1 MKKRNLLILILTM
14 LIIFLTMGV
23 MRESQAATTCTNCK
37 KGSHS
42 SCTKSVYTNKGSS
55 GHTQKCCCSV
65 GFSIA
70 SAGHTATTYVN
81 TASTCYRCV
90 CGYTEGHN
98 TSGGYC
104 PNAHCEYNSKPR
116 CSRGCSHAKWT
127 SCRGHSYSSTWST
140 DASNHWKVCTVV
152 SSCSSVSSKAAHA
165 DTNNDGSCDTCGYA
179 MVVATKV
186 SKPTAPSRNFT
197 YTGSAQSIGLSGYD
211 SSIMSLSGGT
221 ATNAGNYIATIS
233 LRDATSYQWSDGTTS
248 SVSFSW
254 SISRA
259 SISVPTASN
268 YIYDG
273 SQKTGVSS
281 GTGYTISGTNTATN
295 VALYTVTVT
304 PDSNHQW
311 SDGTTSAKNLE
322 WAIMARTIS
331 IPTGRTYTYDGT
343 TKTGVSSGTGYTL
356 SGTTTASAVGTYIV
370 YASLL
375 SNYAWSDGSMED
387 KTIYWYIENAT
398 VTDYSPTVTL
408 STTNG
413 TSATITATLRD
424 SEGLA
429 GYAFTYSSSTPS
441 SWTSISGTYRTVSR
455 SYEETGYIYVW
466 VKDTAGQTSYDRVY
480 IEKVTYDANGGS
492 GAPSTEYKV
501 DGTSISISTTKPTK
515 SGYTFKEWNTKSD
528 GTGTFYAPGATY
540 STNTSLSLYAIYEQD
555 TPVDSLP
562 TITYSTTNGIAVYF
576 TATLADVEGLA
587 GYAWTT
593 TSAAPTTWTSISGTS
608 QLITKTFQ
616 TTGAQYIWVKDTA
629 GQATN
634 KQIWIESLTYDA
646 NGGTGAPSPEYK
658 VDGTSIQISNTT
670 PTKEGYLFKEWNTIS
685 AGTGT
690 SYLPG
695 ATYSNDNSLTLYA
708 IYRSEDEIDGPN
720 DATVYEGQTAK
731 FTVTGAKA
739 GSKYKWY
746 QVRNS
751 VTTEVSQMYKSNIEG
766 KANTTAS
773 ATITLNTTVSGKI
786 SFDYKVSSETNYD
799 KFTVK
804 VNSTTVASAIS
815 GAGDWISY
823 GPTTYTPT
831 SGKITITLTY
841 TKDGSQDKN
850 DDCGYIRNIKF
861 VTDANPDGDVDGII
875 TYTSSTFG
883 FTGLDGSKATL
894 KIPNTT
900 TSMSGN
906 QYYCVV
912 TDTNGEVQT
921 SRSGTLTVN
930 EDTRPTLMTR
940 DHKFLTASG
949 LETDSYVN
957 AATRIWY
964 AIGAR
969 RAGKEQ
975 YTSEK
980 IRTIQILDTN
990 VSQAPTSYVATWDAS
1005 ANQNGTINVYLK
1017 TSTEDSTLYDM
1028 YICAAGGIKATDATW
1043 LFGAYENCISINGM
1057 ELVDIGSAT
1066 IANALFMN
1074 NKKMTYVNV
1083 SDLDTSNLKDMTHM
1097 FRTCESLEYVD
1108 VSNFDTSNATDTSWM
1123 FAEARKLK
1131 NVNVS
1136 NFDTSNVTNME
1147 AMFYECKELE
1157 KLDVSSFDTSK
1168 VTNMYSMFCLCEKI
1182 KEIKISSLFNT
1193 QNVTTMDSMFRQC
1206 YQLETVDV
1214 SGFNTSKVTNMGVMF
1229 YLCHSLKTI
1238 DVSGFDTT
1246 NVTNMRGMFTECW
1259 EVETLDVS
1267 NFNTSKVTD
1276 MAAMFHTCRK
1286 VSVIDV
1292 SGFDTSKVT
1301 DMDWMFS
1308 GCSGITELDV
1318 SGFNTANVTRFEFAF
1333 NGLHNVEVLDVS
1345 KFNTAKAV
1353 TMASM
1358 FMGAN
1363 KLKELNVTSFSTA
1376 SVENMNSMFEGCT
1389 LIKSLNLSN
1398 FNTSKVTSM
1407 DRMFT
1412 DSVNLESILLGSSFN
1427 KLNGENMFNGCTA
1440 LKAIIS
1446 ERQTSSSIAAP
1457 TLTTNIGIN
1466 GEAIFYVPN
1475 TTALTYT
1482 KSATNYSTVFG
1493 TDRIHRILEL
1503 IGTSPMTSPLG
1514 VIFNDP
1520 GVTVAGME
1528 KTVIGTSTTY
1538 TPYNYTVTISGLT
1551 TAPTTTGNQYRTY
1564 TLKKGTTTIVSI
1576 SRTVNVVSMGKLM
1589 TRESGING
1597 TENYAIGAKRA
1608 GKTQY
1613 TGDKIKTITLQ
1624 ASLTA
1629 PTGYVD
1635 TWDVSYSQDG
1645 TVKAWVVKSAE
1656 DSTMY
1661 DLYIGAN
1668 NGIIAPSDGYML
1680 FAFYTKCTKINNLNL
1695 LNTSATTSMRG
1706 FFYRLYVLESLDLSN
1721 FSMSSCTN
1729 AWDMFS
1735 DCQALTTLDLSNF
1748 DTSKLIYATY
1758 MFYGCKNVTNINLE
1772 NFNTSN
1778 VTDASG
1784 MFYNCQKLASLDV
1797 SDFDTKN
1804 VINMYCMFNGCS
1816 SLTSLD
1822 LSNFDTSKATN
1833 MGWMFGTCGSLTN
1846 INLSSFDTS
1855 KVTDMSDMFYY
1866 CSNLTSLDV
1875 NNFDTSKVTNMKS
1888 MFRSCRSLTSLDAS
1902 SFDTSKVTNMDDM
1915 FYFCDS
1921 LTSLNLGQNFDKLT
1935 GNDMFKVCSN
1945 LKAIIT
1951 PRTTIM
1957 TLNDNTT
1964 TDTGLSTLT
1973 NAVLYVPTILAE
1985 TTFEAD
1991 TNYANIF
1998 GADRIKLILEL
2009 VGNNPKNAY
2018 LNVPYK
2024 DEGVTVAG
2032 MTKNADGT
2040 TYTPYGYTVS
2050 GPVIKKD
2057 GTIVSSVDTSILATY
2072 TLTYT
2077 IVDPSGVSGM
2087 SITRTVNVSDKPML
2101 MERDRDYEG
2110 NCYSIGAARAAEKL
2124 SDDTY
2129 LNYGTGNIKTIT
2141 LVDLRTTPAPTDYL
2155 ATWDAGY
2162 EYGSNSVVAY
2172 IKTNEEYDSMQD
2184 LYLCAYGK
2192 IYAPENSSSLF
2203 AYYNNCEEI
2212 NGLENLNTSMA
2223 TNFSSMFESCSI
2235 VTNLNLSNFDTSNA
2249 LTMNQMFMMC
2259 ESLES
2264 LDLSNFDTNNV
2275 IDMGFMI
2282 SYCPNLKTLNIS
2294 NFNTPNLLYS
2304 FGMFD
2309 YDNGLESLD
2318 LSNFD
2323 TTQMEDMSGMFTSCE
2338 NLKSIKLGQ
2347 NFDKMTGEGMFDE
2360 CTGLRAIITPR
2371 TTIMELNDNTT
2382 TETRLK
2388 PLTDAVVYVPT
2399 AAAETTFEADANY
2412 ADILG
2417 ADRIRPILELS
2428 GDNPA
2433 KVSKGAT
2440 YEDAGVTVAGM
2451 TKNADGTTYTPY
2463 GYTVS
2468 GPVIKKDGTVVSSID
2483 TSTKGTYTYTYT
2495 IKDSSNTEGMSVTRD
2510 VIVKDNPTLMQRDFK
2525 AGNSYTFYA
2534 IGAYR
2539 ADNST
2544 TYTADKIKKITLIDL
2559 SKESAPTNYLATW
2572 DASYINGDRD
2582 VMAWIVTNAEDS
2594 TMYDLYLGA
2603 EGKIYAPENSH
2614 ELFSNYN
2621 KCTAINGL
2629 KNLDTR
2635 KVATMAGMFSLCGII
2650 TELDVSNFDT
2660 SNVNNMG
2667 WMFYNC
2673 SNLKQ
2678 LDVSHFDTSNVVTDM
2693 NRMFYNCSSL
2703 EQIDVSNFNTGK
2715 VTAMSGMFY
2724 NCNRLTQL
2732 DVENFNTNKV
2742 ENMSS
2747 MFYGCSNI
2755 RNLNVSS
2762 FNTSNV
2768 TNMYCMFYECSSL
2781 ATLDVSNFDTS
2792 KVTDMSNMFSSSTN
2806 LKTIY
2811 ASDKFVTTKVTSS
2824 TNIFT
2829 GCTNLV
2835 GGAGTKYNKSYLD
2848 KTYARIDGGTSNPGY
2863 FTNIADKPSEPNS
2876 FATDSWKTIINAVKN
2891 NNIGKYNVG
2900 DTKTVSFTWEYIDF
2914 AKELGKAIFTKATS
2928 FEIIDEIFKEGSE
2941 TISVY
2946 SDNSAN
2952 DSKSSTSEVTSDS
2965 EDWDKALD
2973 EYEKYIDSYIK
2984 ILKKVKANDM
2994 SAISEYPT
3002 YVEKAESFSKKFDNA
3017 KGTMSAKQ
3025 IKRYTE
3031 LTMKITTAAME

>member
-23 MRESQAATTCTNCK
+23 MRESQASTTCANCR

-127 SCRGHSYSSTWST
+127 SCKGHSYSSTWST
-140 DASNHWKVCTVV
+140 NASNHWKVCTVV

-186 SKPTAPSRNFT
+186 SKPTATSTSFT

-221 ATNAGNYIATIS
+221 ATNAGSYTAIVS
-233 LRDATSYQWSDGTTS
+233 LNDTTSYQWSDGTTS

-273 SQKTGVSS
+273 SQKTGVAS

-295 VALYTVTVT
+295 AALYTVTVT

-311 SDGTTSAKNLE
+311 SDGTTSAKTLE
-322 WAIMARTIS
+322 WAIMAKTIS

-528 GTGTFYAPGATY
+528 GTGTSYAPGATY

-562 TITYSTTNGIAVYF
+562 TITYSTTNGTVVYF

-593 TSAAPTTWTSISGTS
+593 TSTAPTTWTSISGTS

-629 GQATN
+629 GQTTN

-695 ATYSNDNSLTLYA
+695 ATYSSDNSLTLYA

-766 KANTTAS
+766 KANATAS

-786 SFDYKVSSETNYD
+786 SFDYKVSSEANYD

-815 GAGDWISY
+815 GAGNWISY
-823 GPTTYTPT
+823 GPTTYIPT
-831 SGKITITLTY
+831 NGKITITLTY
-841 TKDGSQDKN
+841 TKDGSLDKN

-883 FTGLDGSKATL
+883 FTGADGSKATL

-900 TSMSGN
+900 ISMSGN

-940 DHKFLTASG
+940 EHKFLTASG
-949 LETDSYVN
+949 VETESYVN

-990 VSQAPTSYVATWDAS
+990 VTSAPTSYVATWDAS
-1005 ANQNGTINVYLK
+1005 ASKNGTINVYLK

-1028 YICAAGGIKATDATW
+1028 YICAAGGIKATEATW

-1074 NKKMTYVNV
+1074 NKKMKYVDV
-1083 SDLDTSNLKDMTHM
+1083 SNFDTSNLVDMTYM
-1097 FRTCESLEYVD
+1097 FSECESLESID
-1108 VSNFDTSNATDTSWM
+1108 VSNFDTSNATDMTQLFKSCKSLK
-1123 FAEARKLK
+1123 KLD
-1131 NVNVS
+1131 VS
-1136 NFDTSNVTNME
+1136 NFNTSKVTSMD
-1147 AMFYECKELE
+1147 AMFYECSELTT
-1157 KLDVSSFDTSK
+1157 LDVRNFDTSK
-1168 VTNMYSMFCLCEKI
+1168 VTNMANMFCLCEKV
-1182 KEIKISSLFNT
+1182 KEIELSSLFNT
-1193 QNVTTMDSMFRQC
+1193 ANVTRMDAMFARC
-1206 YQLETVDV
+1206 YQLENVDI
-1214 SGFNTSKVTNMGVMF
+1214 SGFDTSKVTDMGVMF
-1229 YLCHSLKTI
+1229 YLCHELKVI
-1238 DVSGFDTT
+1238 DVSEFNTT

-1259 EVETLDVS
+1259 KVETLDVS
-1267 NFNTSKVTD
+1267 NFNTAKVTD
-1276 MAAMFHTCRK
+1276 MAYMFHTCRK

-1292 SGFDTSKVT
+1292 SKFVTSKVT
-1301 DMDWMFS
+1301 DMECMFM
-1308 GCSGITELDV
+1308 GCAGITELNV
-1318 SGFNTANVTRFEFAF
+1318 SGFTTSNVTLFAHMF
-1333 NGLHNVEVLDVS
+1333 NGCENVKTLDVS
-1345 KFNTAKAV
+1345 KFNTAKAT
-1353 TMASM
+1353 TMGWM
-1358 FMGAN
+1358 FSECYS
-1363 KLKELNVTSFSTA
+1363 LESLNVSSFSTTN
-1376 SVENMNSMFEGCT
+1376 VTNMEAMFEMCNG
-1389 LIKSLNLSN
+1389 LKSLDLSN

-1446 ERQTSSSIAAP
+1446 ERKTSSSIAAP
-1457 TLTTNIGIN
+1457 TLTTNIGIS

-1551 TAPTTTGNQYRTY
+1551 GAPTTTGNQYRTY

-1589 TRESGING
+1589 ARESGISG

-1635 TWDVSYSQDG
+1635 TWDASYSQNG
-1645 TVKAWVVKSAE
+1645 TVKAWVVTNAE
-1656 DSTMY
+1656 DTTMY

-1668 NGIIAPSDGYML
+1668 NGIIAPSNGYML

-1778 VTDASG
+1778 VTDTSG

-1855 KVTDMSDMFYY
+1855 KVTDMSNMFYY

-1875 NNFDTSKVTNMKS
+1875 NNFDTSDVTNMKS

-1902 SFDTSKVTNMDDM
+1902 SFDTSNVTNMDYM

-1973 NAVLYVPTILAE
+1973 DAVLYVPTILAE
-1985 TTFEAD
+1985 ITFEAY

-2024 DEGVTVAG
+2024 DE
-2032 MTKNADGT
+2032 
-2040 TYTPYGYTVS
+2040 
-2050 GPVIKKD
+2050 
-2057 GTIVSSVDTSILATY
+2057 
-2072 TLTYT
+2072 
-2077 IVDPSGVSGM
+2077 
-2087 SITRTVNVSDKPML
+2087 
-2101 MERDRDYEG
+2101 
-2110 NCYSIGAARAAEKL
+2110 
-2124 SDDTY
+2124 
-2129 LNYGTGNIKTIT
+2129 
-2141 LVDLRTTPAPTDYL
+2141 
-2155 ATWDAGY
+2155 
-2162 EYGSNSVVAY
+2162 
-2172 IKTNEEYDSMQD
+2172 
-2184 LYLCAYGK
+2184 
-2192 IYAPENSSSLF
+2192 
-2203 AYYNNCEEI
+2203 
-2212 NGLENLNTSMA
+2212 
-2223 TNFSSMFESCSI
+2223 
-2235 VTNLNLSNFDTSNA
+2235 
-2249 LTMNQMFMMC
+2249 
-2259 ESLES
+2259 
-2264 LDLSNFDTNNV
+2264 
-2275 IDMGFMI
+2275 
-2282 SYCPNLKTLNIS
+2282 
-2294 NFNTPNLLYS
+2294 
-2304 FGMFD
+2304 
-2309 YDNGLESLD
+2309 
-2318 LSNFD
+2318 
-2323 TTQMEDMSGMFTSCE
+2323 
-2338 NLKSIKLGQ
+2338 
-2347 NFDKMTGEGMFDE
+2347 
-2360 CTGLRAIITPR
+2360 
-2371 TTIMELNDNTT
+2371 
-2382 TETRLK
+2382 
-2388 PLTDAVVYVPT
+2388 
-2399 AAAETTFEADANY
+2399 
-2412 ADILG
+2412 
-2417 ADRIRPILELS
+2417 
-2428 GDNPA
+2428 
-2433 KVSKGAT
+2433 
-2440 YEDAGVTVAGM
+2440 GVTVAGM

-2544 TYTADKIKKITLIDL
+2544 TYTADRIKKITLIDL

-2572 DASYINGDRD
+2572 DASYTMGDET
-2582 VMAWIVTNAEDS
+2582 VTAWLTINAEDS

-2603 EGKIYAPENSH
+2603 EGKIYAPENSY

-2781 ATLDVSNFDTS
+2781 VSLDVSNFDTS
-2792 KVTDMSNMFSSSTN
+2792 KSNR
-2806 LKTIY
+2806 Y
-2811 ASDKFVTTKVTSS
+2811 
-2824 TNIFT
+2824 
-2829 GCTNLV
+2829 
-2835 GGAGTKYNKSYLD
+2835 GAHVL
-2848 KTYARIDGGTSNPGY
+2848 
-2863 FTNIADKPSEPNS
+2863 
-2876 FATDSWKTIINAVKN
+2876 W
-2891 NNIGKYNVG
+2891 
-2900 DTKTVSFTWEYIDF
+2900 
-2914 AKELGKAIFTKATS
+2914 L
-2928 FEIIDEIFKEGSE
+2928 
-2941 TISVY
+2941 
-2946 SDNSAN
+2946 
-2952 DSKSSTSEVTSDS
+2952 
-2965 EDWDKALD
+2965 
-2973 EYEKYIDSYIK
+2973 
-2984 ILKKVKANDM
+2984 
-2994 SAISEYPT
+2994 
-3002 YVEKAESFSKKFDNA
+3002 
-3017 KGTMSAKQ
+3017 
-3025 IKRYTE
+3025 
-3031 LTMKITTAAME
+3031 